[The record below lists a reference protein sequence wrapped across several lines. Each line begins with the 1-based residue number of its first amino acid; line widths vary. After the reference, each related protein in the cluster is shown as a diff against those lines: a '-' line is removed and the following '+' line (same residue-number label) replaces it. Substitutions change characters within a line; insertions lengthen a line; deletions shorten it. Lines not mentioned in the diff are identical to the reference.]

1 MNDVPKVSQG
11 GVNSGNQES
20 IKGFLNTEEFMKA
33 LLRGIGQTSLVSLGI
48 AVALALGESV
58 HLWYTGPLAPTVV
71 AAVGIFVGYMRTR
84 KLGERFIEEGNDVDT
99 R

>member
-1 MNDVPKVSQG
+1 VKDPEFVSRNV
-11 GVNSGNQES
+11 VNSGSS
-20 IKGFLNTEEFMKA
+20 IKGYLNVEEFMKA
-33 LLRGIGQTSLVSLGI
+33 LLRGIGQTSLVSLGL

-71 AAVGIFVGYMRTR
+71 AVAGVVVGYIRTQR
-84 KLGERFIEEGNDVDT
+84 LAKRFADEGDDP